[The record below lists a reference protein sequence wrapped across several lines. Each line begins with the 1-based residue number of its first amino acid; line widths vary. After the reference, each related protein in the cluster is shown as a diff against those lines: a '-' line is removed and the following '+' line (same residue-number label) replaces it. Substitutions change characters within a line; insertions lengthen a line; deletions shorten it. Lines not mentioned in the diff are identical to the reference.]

1 MSIVTIY
8 MPLLNEGTDM
18 WTPVKALRLNDGRY
32 RVLGPAPKDQEWTF
46 APGAIV
52 RSQRQALGD
61 DFQGVV
67 AVAVES

>member
-8 MPLLNEGTDM
+8 MPLLNEGADV
-18 WTPVKALRLNDGRY
+18 WAPVKAFRLNNGRY

-52 RSQRQALGD
+52 RSQRHTFGD

-67 AVAVES
+67 AVAADS